1 MSAIFEDPGLA
12 KIFAMVLLAI
22 IGVLVIA
29 VIILAF
35 KKNQIIY
42 VEKEVPVENPS
53 TRPVQPKPEDN
64 LDDFSLTADE
74 IIPPVVSSTETEP
87 VPMPDLPSMHEERKP
102 LEETKTGITGISVS
116 VTVGNNTV
124 DTVVRDFPCL
134 LGREASSCDIVI
146 SEPAV
151 SITKS
156 GPIPPVSFKTSS
168 TVSVSF
174 RREYRFQA
182 KIYEYFPL
190 FYVILCS
197 FGETHFV
204 ADIRASHTPS

>member
-22 IGVLVIA
+22 IGVLALA

-42 VEKEVPVENPS
+42 VEKEVPVEKPS
-53 TRPVQPKPEDN
+53 VRPLQPVEEPEDN

-74 IIPPVVSSTETEP
+74 IIPPVVSPAETES
-87 VPMPDLPSMHEERKP
+87 VPIPDLPVMNSDKVV
-102 LEETKTGITGISVS
+102 EETKAGITGISLS

-151 SITKS
+151 SRRHARFILEDGTAYIEDVSEHNGTYLNDTKL
-156 GPIPPVSFKTSS
+156 PP
-168 TVSVSF
+168 
-174 RREYRFQA
+174 RGRA
-182 KIYEYFPL
+182 KIHEGDVVTL
-190 FYVILCS
+190 
-197 FGETHFV
+197 G
-204 ADIRASHTPS
+204 RASIAINAFEQ

>member
-12 KIFAMVLLAI
+12 KIFAMVLLGI
-22 IGVLVIA
+22 IAVLVVA

-42 VEKEVPVENPS
+42 VEKEVPKENPS
-53 TRPVQPKPEDN
+53 IRPMEQPAGAEDN
-64 LDDFSLTADE
+64 LEDFSLTADE
-74 IIPPVVSSTETEP
+74 IIPPVVSPAETES
-87 VPMPDLPSMHEERKP
+87 VPMPDLPLMNEEKRLP
-102 LEETKTGITGISVS
+102 EESKAGITGIVLS

-151 SITKS
+151 SRKHARFVTEDGTVYIEDVSEHNGTYLNDTKL
-156 GPIPPVSFKTSS
+156 PPLG
-168 TVSVSF
+168 
-174 RREYRFQA
+174 RA
-182 KIYEYFPL
+182 KIH
-190 FYVILCS
+190 V
-197 FGETHFV
+197 G
-204 ADIRASHTPS
+204 DIVTLGRASISINDFEH

>member
-74 IIPPVVSSTETEP
+74 IIPPVVSPAETEP

-102 LEETKTGITGISVS
+102 LEEPKTGITGISVS

-151 SITKS
+151 SRRHARFVLEDGTAYIEDVSEHNGTYLNDTKL
-156 GPIPPVSFKTSS
+156 PPLG
-168 TVSVSF
+168 
-174 RREYRFQA
+174 RA
-182 KIYEYFPL
+182 KIHE
-190 FYVILCS
+190 
-197 FGETHFV
+197 G
-204 ADIRASHTPS
+204 DIITLGRASIVINAFEQ

>member
-151 SITKS
+151 SRRHARFVLEDGTAYIEDVSEHNGTYLNDTKL
-156 GPIPPVSFKTSS
+156 PPLG
-168 TVSVSF
+168 
-174 RREYRFQA
+174 RA
-182 KIYEYFPL
+182 KIHE
-190 FYVILCS
+190 
-197 FGETHFV
+197 G
-204 ADIRASHTPS
+204 DIVTLGRASIMINAFEQ

>member
-22 IGVLVIA
+22 IGVLALA

-42 VEKEVPVENPS
+42 VEKEVPVEKPS
-53 TRPVQPKPEDN
+53 VRPLQPVEEPEDN

-74 IIPPVVSSTETEP
+74 IIPPVVSPAETES
-87 VPMPDLPSMHEERKP
+87 VPMPDLPVMNSDKVV
-102 LEETKTGITGISVS
+102 EETKAGITGISLS

-151 SITKS
+151 SRRHARFILEDGTAYIEDVSEHNGTYLNDTKL
-156 GPIPPVSFKTSS
+156 PPLG
-168 TVSVSF
+168 
-174 RREYRFQA
+174 RA
-182 KIYEYFPL
+182 KIHEGDVVTL
-190 FYVILCS
+190 
-197 FGETHFV
+197 G
-204 ADIRASHTPS
+204 RASIAINAFEQ

>member
-22 IGVLVIA
+22 IGVLALA

-42 VEKEVPVENPS
+42 VEKEVPVEKPS
-53 TRPVQPKPEDN
+53 VRPLQPVEEPEDN

-74 IIPPVVSSTETEP
+74 IIPPVVSPAETES
-87 VPMPDLPSMHEERKP
+87 VPMPDLPVMNSDKVV
-102 LEETKTGITGISVS
+102 EETKAGITGISLS

-151 SITKS
+151 SRKHARFILEDGTAYIEDVSEHNGTYLNDTKL
-156 GPIPPVSFKTSS
+156 PPLG
-168 TVSVSF
+168 
-174 RREYRFQA
+174 RA
-182 KIYEYFPL
+182 KIHEGDVVTL
-190 FYVILCS
+190 
-197 FGETHFV
+197 G
-204 ADIRASHTPS
+204 RASIAINAFEQ

>member
-22 IGVLVIA
+22 IGVLALA

-42 VEKEVPVENPS
+42 VEKEVPVEKPS
-53 TRPVQPKPEDN
+53 VRPLQPVEQPEDN

-74 IIPPVVSSTETEP
+74 IIPPVVSPAETES
-87 VPMPDLPSMHEERKP
+87 VPMPDLPVMNSDKVV
-102 LEETKTGITGISVS
+102 EETKAGITGISLS

-151 SITKS
+151 SRRHARFILEDGTAYIEDVSEHNGTYLNDTKL
-156 GPIPPVSFKTSS
+156 PPLG
-168 TVSVSF
+168 
-174 RREYRFQA
+174 RA
-182 KIYEYFPL
+182 KIHEGDVVTL
-190 FYVILCS
+190 
-197 FGETHFV
+197 G
-204 ADIRASHTPS
+204 RASIAINAFEQ

>member
-22 IGVLVIA
+22 IGVLALA

-42 VEKEVPVENPS
+42 VEKEVPVEKPS
-53 TRPVQPKPEDN
+53 GRPLQPVEQPEDN

-74 IIPPVVSSTETEP
+74 IIPPVVSPAETES
-87 VPMPDLPSMHEERKP
+87 VPMPDLPVMNSDKVV
-102 LEETKTGITGISVS
+102 EETKAGITGISLS

-151 SITKS
+151 SRRHARFILEDGTAYIEDVSEHNGTYLNDTKL
-156 GPIPPVSFKTSS
+156 PPLG
-168 TVSVSF
+168 
-174 RREYRFQA
+174 RA
-182 KIYEYFPL
+182 KIHEGDVVTL
-190 FYVILCS
+190 
-197 FGETHFV
+197 G
-204 ADIRASHTPS
+204 RASIAINAFEQ

>member
-22 IGVLVIA
+22 IGVLALA

-42 VEKEVPVENPS
+42 VEKEVPVEKPS
-53 TRPVQPKPEDN
+53 VRPLQPVEEPEDN

-74 IIPPVVSSTETEP
+74 IIPPVVSPAETES
-87 VPMPDLPSMHEERKP
+87 VPMPDLPVMNSDKVV
-102 LEETKTGITGISVS
+102 EETKAGITGISLS
-116 VTVGNNTV
+116 VTVGSNTV

-151 SITKS
+151 SRRHARFILEDGTAYIEDVSEHNGTYLNDTKL
-156 GPIPPVSFKTSS
+156 PPLG
-168 TVSVSF
+168 
-174 RREYRFQA
+174 RA
-182 KIYEYFPL
+182 KIHEGDVVTL
-190 FYVILCS
+190 
-197 FGETHFV
+197 G
-204 ADIRASHTPS
+204 RASIAINAFEQ

>member
-22 IGVLVIA
+22 IGVLAFA

-42 VEKEVPVENPS
+42 VEKEVPVEKPS
-53 TRPVQPKPEDN
+53 VRPLQPVEQPEDN

-74 IIPPVVSSTETEP
+74 IIPPVVSPAETES
-87 VPMPDLPSMHEERKP
+87 VPMPDLPVMNSDKVVEEAKA
-102 LEETKTGITGISVS
+102 GITGISLS

-151 SITKS
+151 SRRHARFILEDGTAYIEDVSEHNGTYLNDTKL
-156 GPIPPVSFKTSS
+156 PPLG
-168 TVSVSF
+168 
-174 RREYRFQA
+174 RA
-182 KIYEYFPL
+182 KIHEGDVVTL
-190 FYVILCS
+190 
-197 FGETHFV
+197 G
-204 ADIRASHTPS
+204 RASIAINAFEQ

>member
-22 IGVLVIA
+22 IGVLALA

-42 VEKEVPVENPS
+42 VEKEVPVEKPS
-53 TRPVQPKPEDN
+53 VRPLQPVEQPEDN

-74 IIPPVVSSTETEP
+74 IIPPVVSPAETES
-87 VPMPDLPSMHEERKP
+87 VPIPDLPVMNSDKVV
-102 LEETKTGITGISVS
+102 EETKAGITGISLS

-151 SITKS
+151 SRRHARFILEDGTAYIEDVSEHNGTYLNDTKL
-156 GPIPPVSFKTSS
+156 PPLG
-168 TVSVSF
+168 
-174 RREYRFQA
+174 RA
-182 KIYEYFPL
+182 KIHEGDVVTL
-190 FYVILCS
+190 
-197 FGETHFV
+197 G
-204 ADIRASHTPS
+204 RASIAINAFEQ

>member
-151 SITKS
+151 SRRHARFVLEDGTAYIEDVSEHNGTYLNDTKL
-156 GPIPPVSFKTSS
+156 PPLG
-168 TVSVSF
+168 
-174 RREYRFQA
+174 RA
-182 KIYEYFPL
+182 KIHE
-190 FYVILCS
+190 
-197 FGETHFV
+197 G
-204 ADIRASHTPS
+204 DIITLGRASIVINAFEQ

>member
-22 IGVLVIA
+22 IGVLALA

-42 VEKEVPVENPS
+42 VEKEVPVEKPS
-53 TRPVQPKPEDN
+53 VRPLQPVEEPEDN

-74 IIPPVVSSTETEP
+74 IIPPVVSPAETES
-87 VPMPDLPSMHEERKP
+87 VPMPDLPVMNSDKVVEEAKA
-102 LEETKTGITGISVS
+102 GITGISLS

-151 SITKS
+151 SRRHARFILEDGTAYIEDVSEHNGTYLNDTKL
-156 GPIPPVSFKTSS
+156 PPLG
-168 TVSVSF
+168 
-174 RREYRFQA
+174 RA
-182 KIYEYFPL
+182 KIHEGDVVTL
-190 FYVILCS
+190 
-197 FGETHFV
+197 G
-204 ADIRASHTPS
+204 RASIAINAFEQ

>member
-42 VEKEVPVENPS
+42 VEKEVPVENPV

-74 IIPPVVSSTETEP
+74 IIPPVVSPAETEP
-87 VPMPDLPSMHEERKP
+87 VPMPDLPSMQEERNP

-151 SITKS
+151 SRRHARFVLEDGTAYIEDVSEHNGTYLNDTKL
-156 GPIPPVSFKTSS
+156 PPLG
-168 TVSVSF
+168 
-174 RREYRFQA
+174 RA
-182 KIYEYFPL
+182 KIHE
-190 FYVILCS
+190 
-197 FGETHFV
+197 G
-204 ADIRASHTPS
+204 DIITLGRASIVINAFEQ

>member
-87 VPMPDLPSMHEERKP
+87 VPMPDLPSMHAERKP

-151 SITKS
+151 SRRHARFVLEDGTAYIEDVSEHNGTYLNDTKL
-156 GPIPPVSFKTSS
+156 PPLG
-168 TVSVSF
+168 
-174 RREYRFQA
+174 RA
-182 KIYEYFPL
+182 KIHE
-190 FYVILCS
+190 
-197 FGETHFV
+197 G
-204 ADIRASHTPS
+204 DIITLGRASIVINAFEQ

>member
-74 IIPPVVSSTETEP
+74 IIPPVVSPAETEP
-87 VPMPDLPSMHEERKP
+87 VPMPDLPSMHEERNP

-151 SITKS
+151 SRRHARFVLEDGTAYIEDVSEHNGTYLNDTKL
-156 GPIPPVSFKTSS
+156 PPLG
-168 TVSVSF
+168 
-174 RREYRFQA
+174 RA
-182 KIYEYFPL
+182 KIHE
-190 FYVILCS
+190 
-197 FGETHFV
+197 G
-204 ADIRASHTPS
+204 DIVTLGRASIMINAFEQ

>member
-12 KIFAMVLLAI
+12 KILAMVLLAI
-22 IGVLVIA
+22 IGVLAVA

-42 VEKEVPVENPS
+42 VEKEVPQENPAP
-53 TRPVQPKPEDN
+53 RPLQNAQPADDS

-74 IIPPVVSSTETEP
+74 IVPPVLSPTETEP
-87 VPMPDLPSMHEERKP
+87 VPMPDLPMMNADRKP
-102 LEETKTGITGISVS
+102 MEEQTAGITGISLS

-134 LGREASSCDIVI
+134 MGREASSCDIVI

-151 SITKS
+151 SRKHARFVMEDGAVYIEDVSEHNGTYLNDTKL
-156 GPIPPVSFKTSS
+156 PPLGK
-168 TVSVSF
+168 
-174 RREYRFQA
+174 A
-182 KIYEYFPL
+182 KVHE
-190 FYVILCS
+190 
-197 FGETHFV
+197 G
-204 ADIRASHTPS
+204 DIVTLGRASIVVNAFEQ

>member
-151 SITKS
+151 SRRHARFVLEDGTAYIEDVSEHNGTYLNDTKL
-156 GPIPPVSFKTSS
+156 PPLG
-168 TVSVSF
+168 
-174 RREYRFQA
+174 RA
-182 KIYEYFPL
+182 KIQE
-190 FYVILCS
+190 
-197 FGETHFV
+197 G
-204 ADIRASHTPS
+204 DIITLGRASIVINAFEQ

>member
-53 TRPVQPKPEDN
+53 TRPLQPKPEDN

-151 SITKS
+151 SRRHARFVLEDGTAYIEDVSEHNGTYLNDTKL
-156 GPIPPVSFKTSS
+156 PPLG
-168 TVSVSF
+168 
-174 RREYRFQA
+174 RA
-182 KIYEYFPL
+182 KIHE
-190 FYVILCS
+190 
-197 FGETHFV
+197 G
-204 ADIRASHTPS
+204 DIVTLGRASIVINAFEQ

>member
-22 IGVLVIA
+22 IGVLALA

-42 VEKEVPVENPS
+42 VEKEVPVEKPS
-53 TRPVQPKPEDN
+53 VRPLQPVEEPEDN

-74 IIPPVVSSTETEP
+74 IIPPVVSPAETES
-87 VPMPDLPSMHEERKP
+87 VPIPDLPVMNSDKVV
-102 LEETKTGITGISVS
+102 EETKAGITGISLS

-151 SITKS
+151 SRRHARFILEDGTAYIEDVSEHNGTYLNDTKL
-156 GPIPPVSFKTSS
+156 PPLG
-168 TVSVSF
+168 
-174 RREYRFQA
+174 RA
-182 KIYEYFPL
+182 KIHEGDVVTL
-190 FYVILCS
+190 
-197 FGETHFV
+197 G
-204 ADIRASHTPS
+204 RASIAINAFEQ

>member
-151 SITKS
+151 SRRHARFVLEDGTAYIEDVSEHNGTYLNDTKL
-156 GPIPPVSFKTSS
+156 PPLG
-168 TVSVSF
+168 
-174 RREYRFQA
+174 RA
-182 KIYEYFPL
+182 KIHE
-190 FYVILCS
+190 
-197 FGETHFV
+197 G
-204 ADIRASHTPS
+204 DIVTLGRASIVINAFEQ

>member
-22 IGVLVIA
+22 IGVLALA

-42 VEKEVPVENPS
+42 VEKEVPVEKPS
-53 TRPVQPKPEDN
+53 VRPLQPVEEPEDN

-74 IIPPVVSSTETEP
+74 IIPPVVSPAETES
-87 VPMPDLPSMHEERKP
+87 VPMPDLPVMNSDKVV
-102 LEETKTGITGISVS
+102 EETKAGITGISLS

-151 SITKS
+151 SRRHARFILEEGTAYIEDVSEHNGTYLNDTKL
-156 GPIPPVSFKTSS
+156 PPLG
-168 TVSVSF
+168 
-174 RREYRFQA
+174 RA
-182 KIYEYFPL
+182 KIHEGDVVTL
-190 FYVILCS
+190 
-197 FGETHFV
+197 G
-204 ADIRASHTPS
+204 RASIAINAFEQ

>member
-102 LEETKTGITGISVS
+102 LEEPKTGITGISVS

-151 SITKS
+151 SRRHARFVLEDGTAYIEDVSEHNGTYLNDTKL
-156 GPIPPVSFKTSS
+156 PPLG
-168 TVSVSF
+168 
-174 RREYRFQA
+174 RA
-182 KIYEYFPL
+182 KIHE
-190 FYVILCS
+190 
-197 FGETHFV
+197 G
-204 ADIRASHTPS
+204 DIITLGRASIVINAFEQ

>member
-22 IGVLVIA
+22 IGVLALA

-42 VEKEVPVENPS
+42 VEKEVPVEKPS
-53 TRPVQPKPEDN
+53 VRPLQPVEQPEDN

-74 IIPPVVSSTETEP
+74 IIPPVVSPAETES
-87 VPMPDLPSMHEERKP
+87 VPMPDLPVMNSDKVVEEAKA
-102 LEETKTGITGISVS
+102 GITGISLS

-151 SITKS
+151 SRRHARFILEDGTAYIEDVSEHNGTYLNDTKL
-156 GPIPPVSFKTSS
+156 PPLG
-168 TVSVSF
+168 
-174 RREYRFQA
+174 RA
-182 KIYEYFPL
+182 KIHEGDVVTL
-190 FYVILCS
+190 
-197 FGETHFV
+197 G
-204 ADIRASHTPS
+204 RASIAINAFEQ

>member
-74 IIPPVVSSTETEP
+74 IIPPVVSPAETEP
-87 VPMPDLPSMHEERKP
+87 VPMPDLPSMHEERNP

-151 SITKS
+151 SRRHARFVLEDGTAYIEDVSEHNGTYLNDTKL
-156 GPIPPVSFKTSS
+156 PPLG
-168 TVSVSF
+168 
-174 RREYRFQA
+174 RA
-182 KIYEYFPL
+182 KIHE
-190 FYVILCS
+190 
-197 FGETHFV
+197 G
-204 ADIRASHTPS
+204 DIITLGRASIVINAFEQ